1 MLGGT
6 EKKGGT
12 QPHNET
18 TGTKIPEVGMIATL
32 RREPTGTGR
41 RNEWCA
47 SLEDDVGVREDGV
60 AVGAAGGNS
69 QQSVCC

>member
-12 QPHNET
+12 QQHNVT

-32 RREPTGTGR
+32 SRDPTGTGR
-41 RNEWCA
+41 RNEWCT
-47 SLEDDVGVREDGV
+47 SSEDDVGVRGDGV
-60 AVGAAGGNS
+60 AVGMVGRNS
-69 QQSVCC
+69 QQSDCC